1 MEIVFK
7 ITKDIPAKE
16 IQNFEK
22 KVVYN
27 TALYTRERTKGASAF
42 PYLTGRLERSEIA
55 LPIQGSG
62 MEYGLGAGVDY
73 AVSVWK
79 KTNVNWTNSST
90 QPQWY
95 YSVFKKEYASIVSQ
109 AVNTSLK
116 EL

>member
-1 MEIVFK
+1 MEITINVK
-7 ITKDIPAKE
+7 KGIPEKE
-16 IQNFEK
+16 IKNFEK

-27 TALYTRERTKGASAF
+27 TAVYTREHTKGASAY
-42 PYLTGRLERSEIA
+42 PYLTGKLERSEVA

-62 MEYGLGAGVDY
+62 MEYGLGAGVSY

-79 KTNVNWTNSST
+79 KTNANWTNSST

>member
-1 MEIVFK
+1 MELVFK

-95 YSVFKKEYASIVSQ
+95 YSVLNKSGMSILTE
-109 AVNTSLK
+109 AVNKSLK
-116 EL
+116 EI